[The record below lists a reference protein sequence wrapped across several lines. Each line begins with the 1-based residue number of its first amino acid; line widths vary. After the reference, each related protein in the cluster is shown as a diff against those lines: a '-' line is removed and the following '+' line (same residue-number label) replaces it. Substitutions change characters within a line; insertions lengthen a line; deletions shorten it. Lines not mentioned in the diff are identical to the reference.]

1 MSGQVSSFPQ
11 RLKQLR
17 ARKGISA
24 RTLGELC
31 GLSKSSA
38 ARYESGERS
47 PSLAAAVAIA
57 DFFGVSLDYL
67 AGRSD
72 RP

>member
-1 MSGQVSSFPQ
+1 MDGQVSSFPQ
-11 RLKQLR
+11 RIKQLR
-17 ARKGISA
+17 TRKGISA
-24 RTLGELC
+24 RMLSELC
-31 GLSKSSA
+31 GQSKNCM
-38 ARYESGERS
+38 ARYESGGHS
-47 PSLAAAVAIA
+47 PSLATAAAIA